1 MFCFY
6 FFVFLSFHFNVV
18 SKNIVDVIKEDPE
31 LSIFYSNL
39 KKTGLEEILQK
50 TCRGSGQFLHQSIR
64 LLKSL
69 PMGKKKKYYP
79 MKCIIKILLWITCLL
94 VKKQV

>member
-6 FFVFLSFHFNVV
+6 FCFSFFPFYAV

-50 TCRGSGQFLHQSIR
+50 NYHGSGQFLHQSIR

-69 PMGKKKKYYP
+69 QTG
-79 MKCIIKILLWITCLL
+79 
-94 VKKQV
+94 